1 MVRRL
6 VVAAAGLT
14 LFGGT
19 AAASWNATTSGIG
32 AAKGATLAQGS
43 KPTAVKSGVAVI
55 TVTLNWTATPGATGY
70 IVNRTGGIGSL
81 GGTCT
86 GTLATTTCADSPL
99 ITLQTYT
106 YTVKP
111 VRSGWSGAVSAGTAV
126 TT

>member
-1 MVRRL
+1 MARRL
-6 VVAAAGLT
+6 VVAAAGLA
-14 LFGGT
+14 LVAST
-19 AAASWNATTSGIG
+19 AAASWNVTQSGNG

-55 TVTLNWTATPGATGY
+55 TVTLTWTATPGATGY
-70 IVNRTGGIGSL
+70 VVTRTGGVGSL

-86 GTLATTTCADSPL
+86 GTLTTTTCADSPL
-99 ITLQTYT
+99 LTLQTYT

-111 VRSGWSGAVSAGTAV
+111 KRNGWSGPASAGTTV